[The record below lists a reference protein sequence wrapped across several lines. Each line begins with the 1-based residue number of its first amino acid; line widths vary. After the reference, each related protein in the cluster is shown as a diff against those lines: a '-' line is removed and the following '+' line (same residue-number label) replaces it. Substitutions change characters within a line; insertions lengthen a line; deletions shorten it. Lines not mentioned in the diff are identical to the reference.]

1 MSKYKEKRRLSVLSE
16 IVVMEN
22 LIYLSREDNEGDE
35 KFENIIIVKLF
46 IIDFENEL

>member
-1 MSKYKEKRRLSVLSE
+1 MLSE

-35 KFENIIIVKLF
+35 KIENIIIVKLF